1 MKTPKQSKSSNE
13 KALANPEALYQ
24 ELNLLKVEGV
34 TFSFDP
40 KASGLAGK
48 PYEVMEYVN
57 DPENK
62 IRECPIV
69 IEPHPKYGRPSPLAY
84 KLLNVIFKK
93 LSEYGLAV
101 PNSVPFTFRELA
113 KRLGFASFGG
123 RDAKDVFRALKQIQT
138 TFITA
143 WAYNKTTQKWASVSF
158 NIFTS
163 VVASGTRGTFYEGYV
178 GIAPLIIHNLERNY
192 HRTINYSRL
201 ILLDPI
207 QIALYKQIYN
217 VFCTRFSHRQHAT
230 FEKNYDNICAEWL
243 GGLRAYKHKSQI
255 LYKIGPH
262 LDALKQT
269 NLLRSY
275 RVERN
280 NSRGWKLIFNPG
292 QGFYQD
298 YENFYK
304 AAKQQTLRF
313 EYSKEVHEIQRPLDL
328 VAYFYEQLYGNQES
342 NSYPVL
348 SPKETEFAK
357 DILQRLE
364 FEEAKQFV
372 DFALAEAAGTGFDI
386 KTFGGVRSY
395 LPAWPKQKKKF
406 ESKQKREKKEKE
418 QGLKDRYEDFRR
430 ATLSKFREQIAP
442 EELSSIEREVEG
454 QLENEGVEKIA
465 RGPLKRV
472 RVNTI
477 LTERFKPPSFEEWK
491 KSLGGKYGER
501 SPTHVD

>member
-1 MKTPKQSKSSNE
+1 MKKSKQSNSSTA
-13 KALANPEALYQ
+13 KALTNPEALYQ

-48 PYEVMEYVN
+48 SYEVMEYVD

-101 PNSVPFTFRELA
+101 PDSVPFTFRELA
-113 KRLGFASFGG
+113 RRLGLASFGG

-143 WAYNKTTQKWASVSF
+143 WAYDKTSKKWASVSF

-178 GIAPLIIHNLERNY
+178 GIAPLIVHNLERNY

-201 ILLDPI
+201 IPLDPI

-217 VFCTRFSHRQHAT
+217 VFSTRFSHRQHAT
-230 FEKNYDNICAEWL
+230 FEKNYDGICAEWL
-243 GGLRAYKHKSQI
+243 GGLRVYKHKSEI
-255 LYKIGPH
+255 LRKIGPH

-269 NLLRSY
+269 HLLRSY

-280 NSRGWKLIFNPG
+280 NSRGWKFIFNPG
-292 QGFYQD
+292 HGFYED
-298 YENFYK
+298 YEKFYK

-328 VAYFYEQLYGNQES
+328 VTYFYEQLYGDPES
-342 NSYPVL
+342 NSYSVL
-348 SPKETEFAK
+348 SPKETELAK
-357 DILQRLE
+357 VVLQLLE

-372 DFALAEAAGTGFDI
+372 NFALAEAAGTGFDI

-406 ESKQKREKKEKE
+406 ELKRKREKKEEE
-418 QGLKDRYEDFRR
+418 QRLKDRYEDFRR
-430 ATLSKFREQIAP
+430 ATIAKIREQITP
-442 EELSSIEREVEG
+442 EELSSIEQKVEN
-454 QLENEGVEKIA
+454 QLEEEGIEKIA
-465 RGPLKRV
+465 RRPMKRV
-472 RVNTI
+472 RVNAV
-477 LTERFKPPSFEEWK
+477 LVERFNPPSFEEWK
-491 KSLGGKYGER
+491 TSQSE
-501 SPTHVD
+501 